1 MLNIKN
7 LKSLFIEEEEATAAD
22 ASASNSSEKNSS
34 SRDAAPVANSGA
46 SDQRIMSALLKALEE
61 NNMDGFDFLEFKN
74 SLKALSQMPLDEA
87 TKFRSA
93 FATASTMG
101 VTVAKLLDSVDYYK
115 KVLMAEKDKFN
126 KTLQDQM
133 NDNVTAKEKQADTL
147 TDTIKKKSDTIAQ
160 LTREINAH
168 QADLLKTKSSIAEA
182 KVKIDTTKDNFQ
194 STYNSLIKQ
203 INDDAAA
210 IKNYLG

>member
-7 LKSLFIEEEEATAAD
+7 LKSLFIEEAETTAPD
-22 ASASNSSEKNSS
+22 ASANSGSEKNS
-34 SRDAAPVANSGA
+34 SRDAAPVASAGA

-115 KVLMAEKDKFN
+115 KVL
-126 KTLQDQM
+126 
-133 NDNVTAKEKQADTL
+133 
-147 TDTIKKKSDTIAQ
+147 
-160 LTREINAH
+160 
-168 QADLLKTKSSIAEA
+168 IAE
-182 KVKIDTTKDNFQ
+182 
-194 STYNSLIKQ
+194 
-203 INDDAAA
+203 
-210 IKNYLG
+210 